1 LKVPKSEDDSLGGM
15 GGLDPMGGEGMQDPM
30 GGGQDPM
37 GNDMPMG
44 DDGGMGGAE
53 PTDDQSQ
60 QAMDL
65 FNKLEGE
72 DKTAALHYLES
83 LVADNQGEP
92 MDSGN
97 EQGMPDMQNDPMGG
111 EGMPPQMGMQE
122 SFVKEMNNQVFEPR
136 QGKRSKKTINKE
148 VGRNNPF
155 VSNR

>member
-1 LKVPKSEDDSLGGM
+1 MKVPKSEDS
-15 GGLDPMGGEGMQDPM
+15 GLDPMGGEGMQDPM

-37 GNDMPMG
+37 GSDMSMG
-44 DDGGMGGAE
+44 DDGMGGAE

-65 FNKLEGE
+65 FGKLGQE

-83 LVADNQGEP
+83 LVADNEGEP